1 VKVLS
6 GILITVVFL
15 TGCGIYSFSGSSL
28 PSHLKTVELPLL
40 ENQSM
45 EPDIADD
52 IAGELNEQILSGN
65 LLRIVTSD
73 ADAVISGSIT
83 NYQHEP
89 YTFGAAETRQV
100 DVEQY
105 IVKITAQITFY
116 DNVNDEPLFEGPVN
130 AQGIYDFS
138 KESEEIGKERA
149 IKDMVERILQS
160 SLQSW

>member
-1 VKVLS
+1 VKRCI
-6 GILITVVFL
+6 GITVLFFL
-15 TGCGIYSFSGSSL
+15 FIGCGIYSFSGSSL

-52 IAGELNEQILSGN
+52 IAKELNQQILSGN
-65 LLRIVTSD
+65 LLRIVSADGD
-73 ADAVISGSIT
+73 ATISGSIT
-83 NYQHEP
+83 NYRHEP
-89 YTFGAAETRQV
+89 YTFGAADTRQV

-105 IVKITAQITFY
+105 IVKIDAKITFF
-116 DNVNDEPLFEGPVN
+116 DNVKDEPLFDGNIN
-130 AQGIYDFS
+130 AQGIYDFAD
-138 KESEEIGKERA
+138 ETEEIGKERA